1 MDQDYA
7 EGMEIGRVVADG
19 RLEETDLSTYI
30 SEILEMAK
38 DDATLSEEAR
48 ALALKGNPF
57 SVADGANML
66 IVEGTLTY
74 TFVVAIAKGAG
85 TAAGGIVVKE
95 LWDYVKDRMQRRDP
109 TGIRDVDGDA
119 PEGSST
125 AKT

>member
-1 MDQDYA
+1 MDQHYA
-7 EGMEIGRVVADG
+7 EGTEIGRVVADG
-19 RLEETDLSTYI
+19 RLEEADISTYI

-38 DDATLSEEAR
+38 DDATLSKDVR
-48 ALALKGNPF
+48 ALARKDNPF

-74 TFVVAIAKGAG
+74 TFVVAVAKGAG
-85 TAAGGIVVKE
+85 TAAGGLVVKE
-95 LWDYVKDRMQRRDP
+95 LWGYVKNRLQRRDP